1 MTLMNNSLLIVMV
14 VALGVTFVSMVLHEL
29 MHGLTAYWLGDDTA
43 KVNGRLSLNPIKHID
58 PYLTIIL
65 PGLII
70 LSNFFLGTNMPI
82 FGGAKPVPFNP
93 NKVKGG
99 EWGAALVAIAGPLT
113 NLVLAFICFCGI
125 GTFAGA
131 RSGTTGANIDLWRDG
146 QSGLFC
152 L

>member
-1 MTLMNNSLLIVMV
+1 MVLMNNSLLIVMV
-14 VALGVTFVSMVLHEL
+14 VALGVTFASMVLHEL

-82 FGGAKPVPFNP
+82 FGGAKPVYCWTP
-93 NKVKGG
+93 NQF
-99 EWGAALVAIAGPLT
+99 GAGLHLFYP
-113 NLVLAFICFCGI
+113 N
-125 GTFAGA
+125 
-131 RSGTTGANIDLWRDG
+131 SGRAV
-146 QSGLFC
+146 
-152 L
+152 